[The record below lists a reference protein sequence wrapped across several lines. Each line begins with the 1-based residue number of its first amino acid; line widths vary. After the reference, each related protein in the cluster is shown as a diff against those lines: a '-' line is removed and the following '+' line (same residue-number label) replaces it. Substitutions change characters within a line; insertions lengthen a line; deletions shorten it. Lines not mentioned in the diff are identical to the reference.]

1 MGNKIPSTLQSYYS
15 TAKFRPSIHISII
28 LSMGALLDVCI
39 AIFKA
44 CLALSSYILEFM
56 LNIWIGNEILS
67 VIQLYNSMRIFFFMN
82 WVIIQS
88 FRSRKFVER
97 HFWIN
102 KPFFM
107 YIKCVQKKVDWAK
120 YHNRHSSKR
129 IWVNKLSFCQ
139 NDSPMGESFWQ
150 NNSLVTHILFERCL

>member
-1 MGNKIPSTLQSYYS
+1 MLCLHISLSLLHNIWMGNKIPSTLQSYYS

-107 YIKCVQKKVDWAK
+107 YILGQKPFHLVRRFLYMDIMTKILGENLLWFLTAK
-120 YHNRHSSKR
+120 EKPG
-129 IWVNKLSFCQ
+129 LDQ
-139 NDSPMGESFWQ
+139 
-150 NNSLVTHILFERCL
+150 